1 MATKKYPAE
10 NVIGL
15 PRDGVKT
22 PRHEIRDRRR
32 ENANPPADC
41 DHRSSA
47 PGRPMF
53 SGSFCKNCGA
63 KIRSS
68 IEDDAAQERYH
79 ERLRESLSPRRGEEP
94 Q

>member
-1 MATKKYPAE
+1 MAAKKYPAE
-10 NVIGL
+10 RIIGL
-15 PRDGVKT
+15 PTDGVKT
-22 PRHEIRDRRR
+22 ARPMIRDKRR
-32 ENANPPADC
+32 ENDDPPADC

-47 PGRPMF
+47 PGRPVF

-68 IEDDAAQERYH
+68 IEDDAATERYH

-94 Q
+94 R